1 MAQIRAI
8 QALQALQV
16 VKVIQVMLVIGQM
29 RIGGIDRLLIYY
41 NFLFLLHYYG
51 HGYMFINKWVHGC

>member
-8 QALQALQV
+8 QALQV
-16 VKVIQVMLVIGQM
+16 VQVIQVQLVIGQM

-41 NFLFLLHYYG
+41 NFLFLLHYYE
-51 HGYMFINKWVHGC
+51 HGYMFINKWVYGC